1 MLHHV
6 VMVLRMILQIYST
19 SITTINLLKNS
30 HLLQKKADK
39 FSDKTL
45 MIIRMVR
52 EDEKKSFRIQPIFAL
67 YKKLS
72 TYRIT

>member
-1 MLHHV
+1 MLHHA

-19 SITTINLLKNS
+19 SITTINLLKNF

-39 FSDKTL
+39 LLDKTL

-52 EDEKKSFRIQPIFAL
+52 QDEKVSFRIQVGL
-67 YKKLS
+67 VLNKKLS
-72 TYRIT
+72 TYRFT

>member
-1 MLHHV
+1 MLHHA

-39 FSDKTL
+39 LLDKTL

-52 EDEKKSFRIQPIFAL
+52 QDEKVSFRIQVGL
-67 YKKLS
+67 VLNKKLS
-72 TYRIT
+72 TYRFT

>member
-1 MLHHV
+1 MLHHA

-39 FSDKTL
+39 LLDKTL

-52 EDEKKSFRIQPIFAL
+52 QDEKVSFRIQVGL
-67 YKKLS
+67 VLNKKLS

>member
-1 MLHHV
+1 MLHHA

-19 SITTINLLKNS
+19 SITTINLHKNF

-39 FSDKTL
+39 LLDKTL

-52 EDEKKSFRIQPIFAL
+52 QDEKVSFRIQVGL
-67 YKKLS
+67 VLNKKLS
-72 TYRIT
+72 TYRFT